1 MHQIAALFQPPGE
14 IFGLVTG
21 ASRRI
26 GRAIANRLGE
36 DGFFVV
42 VNYRSNRK
50 AADEPLAELSRAGG
64 DGVTIQFDVAHFAE
78 VDEAIKRINSND
90 GTVDVLIKNA
100 GIGVDK
106 ALVPAKE
113 DHWQRMIGVNLSGV
127 YHCTYLVV
135 KTWIGK
141 KVGSRIINISS
152 VAGERVD
159 NGTAAYSA
167 SKAGVIGFT
176 KAVAIELASKGV
188 TANAISPGCILTEIA
203 PHMPLERY
211 IEMTPLRRAGR
222 PEEVASLVGYLV
234 SPDAG
239 FITGQV
245 ICKDGGLY
253 M

>member
-1 MHQIAALFQPPGE
+1 MNHRIA
-14 IFGLVTG
+14 LVTG
-21 ASRRI
+21 ASRGI
-26 GRAIANRLGE
+26 GRAIAKRLGK

-42 VNYRSNRK
+42 VNYRSNRA
-50 AADEPLAELSRAGG
+50 AADETLAEVSEAGG
-64 DGVTIQFDVAHFAE
+64 NGITVQFDVAHFAE
-78 VDEAIKRINSND
+78 VDEAIKRISSD
-90 GTVDVLIKNA
+90 YGTVEVLINNA

-106 ALVPAKE
+106 ALVRAKE

-127 YHCTYLVV
+127 YHCTHLVV

-152 VAGERVD
+152 VAGERGD
-159 NGTAAYSA
+159 YGTAAYSA
-167 SKAGVIGFT
+167 SKSGVIGFT

-188 TANAISPGCILTEIA
+188 TVNAISPGCILTEIA
-203 PHMPLERY
+203 PHMSVQRY

-245 ICKDGGLY
+245 IRIDGGLY